1 MSTDAA
7 PPVEDKEKR
16 SRVFF
21 DISIGGK
28 SAGRVTFELYDD
40 LVPKTAENFRAL
52 CTGEKGL
59 GKSGKP
65 LHYKGSV
72 FHRIIKQFMIQ
83 GGDFTEGNGTGGE
96 SIYGAKFA
104 DEAFPKTHDRPF
116 LLSMANAGPDTNGS
130 QFFITTVPTPH
141 LDNKHVVFGEVLNG
155 KSIVRQLE
163 NLPTQNGD
171 KPVKDAIIAD
181 CGVLTGDAAL
191 AADAKAPDAMGDVY
205 EDFPEDCATPPE
217 AAEALYIGF
226 SFTSSNSLQGLQ
238 NQLYAFFMAFLIF
251 NPFNK
256 QIMPMFVPQR
266 ALYEVRERPSK
277 IYRWSAF
284 LLSNVVVE
292 FVWNTAAAVLFF
304 FCWYYPARFFKNT
317 TSDDVTIRGFTTFLF
332 IWQLFLWISTVSQ
345 FVIAAIE
352 HADLASVPAALI
364 CIMALCFCGIGT
376 VRSTLPAIWADFMYR
391 VSPMT
396 YLASGALSTAL
407 HGSEVVCR
415 PEEVVRIPAQAAMS
429 CAEFLEPYSQR
440 FSGYLVDVSDDGMCG
455 WCPMSTT
462 DDYLATFE
470 ISFGDRWRNFGIGWV
485 FILFNIAAACGL
497 YWLFRVPRG
506 QGIKRK

>member
-65 LHYKGSV
+65 LHYKGSI

-191 AADAKAPDAMGDVY
+191 AADVKAPDAMGDAY

-217 AAEALYIGF
+217 AAEVLAIATACKDYGNRAFKAGDPALGLEKYQKGIRYLNEEPDLEALPEADRPALQAQLDALRFALNNNSALLALKLETFDDAHRFADAALAAAEKPAATVKDADRAKALYRRGF
-226 SFTSSNSLQGLQ
+226 ASVRLKDEEAAVADLEAAHKLVPADGLILNELNSV
-238 NQLYAFFMAFLIF
+238 
-251 NPFNK
+251 K
-256 QIMPMFVPQR
+256 Q
-266 ALYEVRERPSK
+266 K
-277 IYRWSAF
+277 
-284 LLSNVVVE
+284 
-292 FVWNTAAAVLFF
+292 AAARSAKEKAAYKKFF
-304 FCWYYPARFFKNT
+304 A
-317 TSDDVTIRGFTTFLF
+317 
-332 IWQLFLWISTVSQ
+332 
-345 FVIAAIE
+345 
-352 HADLASVPAALI
+352 
-364 CIMALCFCGIGT
+364 
-376 VRSTLPAIWADFMYR
+376 
-391 VSPMT
+391 
-396 YLASGALSTAL
+396 
-407 HGSEVVCR
+407 
-415 PEEVVRIPAQAAMS
+415 
-429 CAEFLEPYSQR
+429 
-440 FSGYLVDVSDDGMCG
+440 
-455 WCPMSTT
+455 
-462 DDYLATFE
+462 
-470 ISFGDRWRNFGIGWV
+470 
-485 FILFNIAAACGL
+485 
-497 YWLFRVPRG
+497 
-506 QGIKRK
+506 